1 MYRISGR
8 DFYFPSVIALLTISR
23 RFPIG
28 LRRLMVRAAALGAYW
43 ISGRKRRL
51 TWCAIDAAF
60 GEELSTV
67 QKRNIAQSA
76 FYQFWRETFW
86 MAPSPAELEQ
96 VGRVPL
102 RGEEHLRAALSRGR
116 GAILME
122 TSSFGGRFLARR
134 VLHARGYAM
143 HQVHGERH
151 LGSGFDPGS
160 HWNWAARWLRRFCEA
175 CEMECLAE
183 MIYLPRSDSLAFTR
197 VLLNRLNRNSAI
209 CITGDGKYSHRLI
222 GLPFLGGEETF
233 STGIISLARASGAA
247 VLPLFCVSRSNPE
260 IEVII
265 EPAIEVESAAGR
277 EASLIAGVRQYAN
290 LLERYCRMYP
300 EQFYAWSQLAGGP
313 AS

>member
-1 MYRISGR
+1 MYRISRR
-8 DFYFPSVIALLTISR
+8 DFYFSSVIALLTISR
-23 RFPIG
+23 RFPIWI
-28 LRRLMVRAAALGAYW
+28 RRLMVRAAAFGAYW

-67 QKRNIAQSA
+67 QKRNIAQGA
-76 FYQFWRETFW
+76 FYQFWGETFW

-96 VGRVPL
+96 VVRVPL

-122 TSSFGGRFLARR
+122 TNSFGGRFLARR
-134 VLHARGYAM
+134 VLHARGYAL
-143 HQVHGERH
+143 HQVHGEKH
-151 LGSGFDPGS
+151 LGSGFDPGPR
-160 HWNWAARWLRRFCEA
+160 WNWAARWFRRFCEA

-183 MIYLPRSDSLAFTR
+183 MIYLPKSDSLAFTR
-197 VLLNRLNRNSAI
+197 VLLDRLKRNCAI
-209 CITGDGKYSHRLI
+209 CISGDGKYSHRLI

-233 STGIISLARASGAA
+233 STGMISLARASGAPL
-247 VLPLFCVSRSNPE
+247 LPLFCVSRGSAE

-265 EPAIEVESAAGR
+265 EAAIDVESSAGR
-277 EASLIAGVRQYAN
+277 EASLIAGVGQFAN
-290 LLERYCRMYP
+290 LLERYCREYP
-300 EQFYAWSQLAGGP
+300 EQFYAWSELASRP